1 MAMAYTH
8 PFTVDSIAMSEGV
21 VRRVLYQSLLALHHL
36 HTAHGDRPVVVH
48 RAISPEKR
56 ELRYPL
62 TSRDPDL
69 ERQIDS
75 FIDSLLTVCLLS
87 IKRMNQ
93 SFSTVITST
102 ISF

>member
-8 PFTVDSIAMSEGV
+8 PFTIDSIVMSEGV

-56 ELRYPL
+56 ELGYPL
-62 TSRDPDL
+62 TSQNPAAGK
-69 ERQIDS
+69 QIDS
-75 FIDSLLTVCLLS
+75 RVDGPLIECLPS

-93 SFSTVITST
+93 SFSTVIT

>member
-1 MAMAYTH
+1 MAVAYTH
-8 PFTVDSIAMSEGV
+8 PFTIDSIAMSEGV

-62 TSRDPDL
+62 TSQNPAVGK
-69 ERQIDS
+69 QIDS
-75 FIDSLLTVCLLS
+75 RVDG
-87 IKRMNQ
+87 R
-93 SFSTVITST
+93 
-102 ISF
+102 